1 VHPEFFHIG
10 KLVVSWYGTLVA
22 LGFIAGL
29 WTASKR
35 AAFVGVSP
43 EKVADVGPWLII
55 GTLIGARLV
64 YVCSYPQDFRGEP
77 FWHVFAIWKGGLV
90 FYGGLFG
97 ASGAC
102 ILFSYINKI
111 PLWRFA
117 DVLAPSVALGHAIGR
132 LGCLM
137 NGCCYGQ
144 ACNLPWA
151 ITFPVGHRTHPVGEA
166 AMPLHPTQIYE
177 SLLNFALYAA
187 LAWFFR
193 KRRKF
198 EGQVFAIYLM
208 GYAIVRSTVEM
219 FRGDYPKDYYIDG
232 WMTPAHKVSIVIF
245 LGGIALYAWQR
256 VNPAAR
262 LKTEIKKDGV

>member
-1 VHPEFFHIG
+1 MDPILFSFG
-10 KLVVSWYGTLVA
+10 KLTVTWYGSLVA
-22 LGFIAGL
+22 LGFIAAL
-29 WTASKR
+29 WTAGRRSVL
-35 AAFVGVSP
+35 VGISP

-55 GTLIGARLV
+55 GTIIGARLV
-64 YVCSYPQDFRGEP
+64 YVISYPQSFRGEP

-97 ASGAC
+97 ASAAC
-102 ILFSYINKI
+102 ILFCYRNKI

-144 ACNLPWA
+144 ACSLPWA
-151 ITFPVGHRTHPVGEA
+151 IKFPVGHETHPVGHDA
-166 AMPLHPTQIYE
+166 IPVHPTQIYE
-177 SLLNFALYAA
+177 SLLNLGLYLG

-193 KRRKF
+193 KRRQF
-198 EGQVFAIYLM
+198 EGQVFSIYLM

-219 FRGDYPKDYYIDG
+219 FRGDYPKDYYIGG

-245 LGGIALYAWQR
+245 IAGIALYAWQR
-256 VNPAAR
+256 ANPLAR
-262 LKTEIKKDGV
+262 LKEEKKQGA